1 MSDSSYTMELEKGKI
16 REFAKATGS
25 KAPEYLQDPNPTI
38 PVTFLRTSIFWMPPN
53 APSLF
58 GELKLDLRRVLHGEQ
73 DYVFYGPPPR
83 SGAALTV
90 TSRLGGVTEKE
101 GGRGGRMRFI
111 EIINDFHDESG
122 RLVVRSNQTLIET
135 GKASS

>member
-1 MSDSSYTMELEKGKI
+1 MELEKGKI

-73 DYVFYGPPPR
+73 EYVFYGPPPR
-83 SGAALTV
+83 AGAELTV
-90 TSRLGGVTEKE
+90 TSRLGGVTEKD

-111 EIINDFHDESG
+111 EIINDFRDETG

-135 GKASS
+135 GKAPS